1 MINAVM
7 VKLSTALIRAY
18 QLCISPFLPQSCR
31 FHPHCSEYTM
41 TAIRRYGF
49 CKGLRLGMMRLS
61 RCHPYHP
68 GGYDPVK

>member
-49 CKGLRLGMMRLS
+49 CKGLCLGMMRLS

>member
-49 CKGLRLGMMRLS
+49 CKGLCLGMMRLF

>member
-1 MINAVM
+1 MINAVL

-31 FHPHCSEYTM
+31 FYPRCSEYTM
-41 TAIRRYGF
+41 TAIRRRGF
-49 CKGLRLGMMRLS
+49 VRGLLLGLKRLS

-68 GGYDPVK
+68 GGYDPVP